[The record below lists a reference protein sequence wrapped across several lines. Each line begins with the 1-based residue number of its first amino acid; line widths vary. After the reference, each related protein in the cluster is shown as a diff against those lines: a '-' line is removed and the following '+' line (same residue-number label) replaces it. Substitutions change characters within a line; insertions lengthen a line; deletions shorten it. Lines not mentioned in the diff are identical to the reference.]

1 MKPVVEINPEA
12 NRVLQKGHK
21 SSINFFSSDLILR
34 EFLENSLRNDAMAY
48 ARKLL
53 TATGSKAATLMDDLS
68 LAADK
73 NGPTL
78 LKRDKWG
85 NNIDEIQFHPSYWSL
100 MQIAV
105 DSQMLRL
112 KWEPEL
118 RKRFVGQ
125 RHRMGFALG
134 YLFAMSE
141 SGQYCPLCMTD
152 GVAHLID
159 QFCTSEDMARL
170 LPHIY
175 SPELADFFTGA
186 MFLTEKAGGSDVGA
200 NIVAAQKNGDG
211 TYSLFGEKW
220 FCSNVNAQIIFAL
233 ARTDE
238 AIKGTKGLS
247 IFLIERQLPSGDRNR
262 IEVVRLKD
270 KLGTRSMASGECL
283 LNGTIGK
290 LIGPEFQGFRV
301 MTEMIN
307 LSRMYNSVAALAGGR
322 RALVEAWQFLSYR
335 QSFGKIALDHALVR
349 AKFWEL
355 GALHLA
361 NFHLV
366 WRAIQAMDAAEEG
379 EASEAELLRFI
390 TPMVKRDSAELAVYL
405 CRESMELMGGMGYI
419 EESILPKI
427 MRDVMVLPIWEGA
440 GNIMILDM
448 LRASIKSKGLSMV
461 LAEIEAFSQGSS
473 VHARLLQQ
481 EATTLGQKFDA
492 LRNLPQDEL
501 EFQAK
506 ELLLKLTRCYQSA
519 LLLKVSKNDP
529 SGRCILALDWILRD
543 YPDFDRRRNAAPPRK
558 EIETLIGWD
567 F

>member
-1 MKPVVEINPEA
+1 MNPEA

-21 SSINFFSSDLILR
+21 SSVNFYSSDLILR
-34 EFLENSLRNDAMAY
+34 EFIENSLREDALSY
-48 ARKLL
+48 ARNLL
-53 TATGSKAATLMDDLS
+53 TATGAKAATLMDSLS
-68 LAADK
+68 LTADK
-73 NGPTL
+73 YGPAL

-85 NNIDEIQFHPSYWSL
+85 QALDEIEFHPAYWSL

-118 RKRFVGQ
+118 RQRFAGQ

-159 QFCTSEDMARL
+159 QFCTSDEKARL

-175 SPELADFFTGA
+175 SAELADFYTGA

-200 NIVAAQKNGDG
+200 NIVAAHKNEDG

-247 IFLIERQLPSGDRNR
+247 IFLIERQLRTGERNP

-283 LNGTIGK
+283 LNGTIAK
-290 LIGPEFQGFRV
+290 MVGPEFQGFRV

-322 RALVEAWQFLSYR
+322 RALVEAWQFLSFR
-335 QSFGKIALDHALVR
+335 ESFGKIALEHALVR

-361 NFHLV
+361 SFHLV
-366 WRAIQAMDAAEEG
+366 WRAIEAMDAAEKGNEH
-379 EASEAELLRFI
+379 EAELLRFL

-419 EESILPKI
+419 EESILPKM

-448 LRASIKSKGLSMV
+448 LRAAIKSKGLGLV
-461 LAEIEAFSQGSS
+461 LAEIDSCCQDSSAYARILKKEAKN
-473 VHARLLQQ
+473 
-481 EATTLGQKFDA
+481 LGQQLSAIRD
-492 LRNLPQDEL
+492 LPQDEL

-519 LLLKVSKNDP
+519 LLLKDSQKDP
-529 SGRCILALDWILRD
+529 SGRYILALDWMLRD
-543 YPDFDRRRNAAPPRK
+543 YSDFDHRRKAAPQRQ
-558 EIETLIGWD
+558 EIERLIAWK